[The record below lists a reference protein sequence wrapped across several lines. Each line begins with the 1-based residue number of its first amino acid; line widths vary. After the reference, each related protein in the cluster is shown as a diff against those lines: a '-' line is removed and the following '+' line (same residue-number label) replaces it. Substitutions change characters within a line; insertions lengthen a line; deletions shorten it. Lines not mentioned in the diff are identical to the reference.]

1 MRHTM
6 RQRRWNSHFSPCWLY
21 CDMLRQEIAAEERVV
36 SLTPAFAALVP
47 YAARGPLEAWIL
59 PRQHGCSFEEGLTAE
74 TAHGLARLLSDYFRT
89 LATGLGDP
97 GFEMVLHTAPNL
109 RSRILQG
116 DWATIRDDYHWHLE
130 IVVQPEQ
137 ANRVG

>member
-1 MRHTM
+1 
-6 RQRRWNSHFSPCWLY
+6 
-21 CDMLRQEIAAEERVV
+21 
-36 SLTPAFAALVP
+36 
-47 YAARGPLEAWIL
+47 
-59 PRQHGCSFEEGLTAE
+59 
-74 TAHGLARLLSDYFRT
+74 
-89 LATGLGDP
+89 ATGLGDP

-137 ANRVG
+137 ANRVGGIFVNEASPEVSAARLRDAWPRATGSRRRRSQRSSAGLARPIPPGGC

>member
-1 MRHTM
+1 MI
-6 RQRRWNSHFSPCWLY
+6 RRPPRSTLF
-21 CDMLRQEIAAEERVV
+21 
-36 SLTPAFAALVP
+36 P
-47 YAARGPLEAWIL
+47 YTTLFR
-59 PRQHGCSFEEGLTAE
+59 SLTAE

-137 ANRVG
+137 ANRVGGIFVNEALPEVSAARLRDAWPRAAC